1 MVFVDGNTMKQP
13 WCMCSINR
21 LHPMLL
27 DSFQLLPTVLTW
39 VQNGEVCLRV
49 DSYGCVAWNCGGWWW
64 QHLVIVLAS
73 IPCEFFICVFI
84 LMVRKDQKGGKL
96 GSQSEAPDWTSRQPT
111 SDLWGNP
118 PLSTTHLNEEVRQKY
133 KVVIK
138 RHEQTVGLIGAKQT
152 GGDAATGD
160 IIVFFDCHVGH
171 LSTFHEL
178 CCAVPMENVVSSASS
193 RLRILVAD
201 DGTDYLQTY
210 II

>member
-1 MVFVDGNTMKQP
+1 M
-13 WCMCSINR
+13 
-21 LHPMLL
+21 
-27 DSFQLLPTVLTW
+27 
-39 VQNGEVCLRV
+39 
-49 DSYGCVAWNCGGWWW
+49 
-64 QHLVIVLAS
+64 
-73 IPCEFFICVFI
+73 
-84 LMVRKDQKGGKL
+84 
-96 GSQSEAPDWTSRQPT
+96 
-111 SDLWGNP
+111 
-118 PLSTTHLNEEVRQKY
+118 RQKY

-210 II
+210 LRAAAPAADPGRMINE